1 MNTPQNPNSYETRVQ
16 QLEAEGCTRSDAQ
29 SIADAEKKNGAWTVI
44 HTYTRKQA
52 IEDGVLVDV
61 SAAAFG
67 LGYQVH
73 VAMTATAHA
82 VVDRAGQSHKTPSE
96 RLFAFLRAQKTEIQD
111 QVWRFGGNVGSEFE
125 WVYRNRV
132 RLKAHIGPGDH
143 GEPVLTVLLPG
154 ED

>member
-1 MNTPQNPNSYETRVQ
+1 MSTEHTNPYETRVQ

-29 SIADAEKKNGAWTVI
+29 SIAEAEAKNGGWAVI

-52 IEDGVLVDV
+52 IEDGVLIDV

-82 VVDRAGQSHKTPSE
+82 VVDRAGQHTKTASE
-96 RLFAFLRAQKTEIQD
+96 RLFAFLRAQKVEIQD
-111 QVWRFGGNVGSEFE
+111 QIWRFGSSVGSEFE

-143 GEPVLTVLLPG
+143 GEPVLTILLPG